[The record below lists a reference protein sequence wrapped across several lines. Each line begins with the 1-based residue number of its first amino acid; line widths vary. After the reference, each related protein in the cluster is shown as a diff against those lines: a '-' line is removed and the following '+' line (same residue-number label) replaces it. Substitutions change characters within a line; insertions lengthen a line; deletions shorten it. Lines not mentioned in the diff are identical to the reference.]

1 MKTAASGF
9 RSGESAARF
18 DVSIDKTT
26 VAKFLILRGR
36 ERPRKN
42 QRLSLLGFHEKN
54 RTPMPLW

>member
-42 QRLSLLGFHEKN
+42 QRLSLFGFPRKKSD
-54 RTPMPLW
+54 PMPSR